1 MIATL
6 IMNRMGHLHVWKGDV
21 HVERSD
27 KYNFLS
33 ENKESDLYFQLDT
46 DIDSVIDILSEQDK
60 DSLYKG
66 YIVKTNID
74 NEYFDMICN

>member
-6 IMNRMGHLHVWKGDV
+6 IMNAMGHLHIWRGDV
-21 HVERSD
+21 HIERSD

-33 ENKESDLYFQLDT
+33 ENKESDLYFQIDT
-46 DIDSVIDILSEQDK
+46 DIDSIIDILSNEDK

-66 YIVKTNID
+66 YVVKTNID
-74 NEYFDMICN
+74 NDYFDMLCN

>member
-27 KYNFLS
+27 KYS
-33 ENKESDLYFQLDT
+33 YVAENKESDLYFQLDS
-46 DIDSVIDILSEQDK
+46 DIDSVIDILSKEDA

-74 NEYFDMICN
+74 NEYFDMQI

>member
-6 IMNRMGHLHVWKGDV
+6 IMNAMGHLHIWRGDV
-21 HVERSD
+21 HIERSD

-46 DIDSVIDILSEQDK
+46 DIDSIINILSEQDK
-60 DSLYKG
+60 DSLYTG

-74 NEYFDMICN
+74 NDYFDMQI

>member
-6 IMNRMGHLHVWKGDV
+6 IMNAMGHLHIWRGDV
-21 HVERSD
+21 HIERSD

-46 DIDSVIDILSEQDK
+46 DIDSIIDILSEQDK

-74 NEYFDMICN
+74 NDYFDMQI

>member
-6 IMNRMGHLHVWKGDV
+6 IMNAMGHLHIWRGDV
-21 HVERSD
+21 HIERSD

-46 DIDSVIDILSEQDK
+46 DTDSIIDILSEQDK

-74 NEYFDMICN
+74 NDYFDMQI

>member
-6 IMNRMGHLHVWKGDV
+6 IMNAIGHLHIWRGDV
-21 HVERSD
+21 HIERSD
-27 KYNFLS
+27 KYNFHS
-33 ENKESDLYFQLDT
+33 EGKESDLYFQLDT

-74 NEYFDMICN
+74 NDYFDMQI

>member
-33 ENKESDLYFQLDT
+33 ENKESDLYLQLDT
-46 DIDSVIDILSEQDK
+46 DIDSVIDNLSDENK

-66 YIVKTNID
+66 YIVKTD
-74 NEYFDMICN
+74 LPLEYFDMQI

>member
-1 MIATL
+1 MLAT
-6 IMNRMGHLHVWKGDV
+6 IKQNKIGHLHVWKGDV
-21 HVERSD
+21 HVDRSD

-33 ENKESDLYFQLDT
+33 ENKESDLYLQLDS
-46 DIDSVIDILSEQDK
+46 DIDSVIDILSNKDK

-74 NEYFDMICN
+74 NDYFDMQI

>member
-6 IMNRMGHLHVWKGDV
+6 IMNAMGHLHIWRGDV
-21 HVERSD
+21 HIERSD

-33 ENKESDLYFQLDT
+33 ENKESDLYFQIDT
-46 DIDSVIDILSEQDK
+46 DIDSIIDILSNEDK

-66 YIVKTNID
+66 YVVKTNID
-74 NEYFDMICN
+74 NDYFDMQI

>member
-1 MIATL
+1 MNSTL

-27 KYNFLS
+27 KYNYLS
-33 ENKESDLYFQLDT
+33 ENKESDLYFQIDT
-46 DIDSVIDILSEQDK
+46 DIDSIIDILSEQDK

-74 NEYFDMICN
+74 NDYFDMICN

>member
-6 IMNRMGHLHVWKGDV
+6 IMNAMGHLHIWRGDV

-46 DIDSVIDILSEQDK
+46 DIDSIIDILSEQDK

-74 NEYFDMICN
+74 NDYFDMICN

>member
-1 MIATL
+1 
-6 IMNRMGHLHVWKGDV
+6 MGHLHVWKGDV
-21 HVERSD
+21 HVERND
-27 KYNFLS
+27 KYNYLS

-46 DIDSVIDILSEQDK
+46 DIDSVIDILSKEDA

-74 NEYFDMICN
+74 NEYFDMQI

>member
-6 IMNRMGHLHVWKGDV
+6 IMNAMGHLHVWKGDV

-33 ENKESDLYFQLDT
+33 ENKESDLYFQIDT
-46 DIDSVIDILSEQDK
+46 DIDSIIDILSNEDK

-66 YIVKTNID
+66 YVVKTNID
-74 NEYFDMICN
+74 NDYFDMQI